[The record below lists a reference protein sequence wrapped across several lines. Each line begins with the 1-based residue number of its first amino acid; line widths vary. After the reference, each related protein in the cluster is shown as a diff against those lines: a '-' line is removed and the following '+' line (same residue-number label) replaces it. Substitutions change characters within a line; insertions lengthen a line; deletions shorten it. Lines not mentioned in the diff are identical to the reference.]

1 MKVIFLDHDGVI
13 CLSNNWGSRYDKQK
27 KFGRSLGTSMRD
39 LPIEVRFDD
48 FDKKSIKILNDIL
61 TETGADIVVSSDWKK
76 FATLEE
82 LGDFYEMQG
91 VIRRPIDLTPS
102 LGDCEVPDGFPWSRD
117 FDLDQT
123 RTLEIQQW
131 LKNNPQVTHWV
142 AIDDLD
148 MRNFEMHGKERWER
162 IWGLSNFVWTTQKN
176 EGIKQTGIK
185 DKILKFLKDD

>member
-13 CLSNNWGSRYDKQK
+13 CLSNNWGSRYNKQK

-48 FDKKSIKILNDIL
+48 FDKKSIKVLNEIL
-61 TETGADIVVSSDWKK
+61 TETGADIVISSDWKK

-91 VIRRPIDLTPS
+91 IIRRPIDFTPA
-102 LGDCEVPDGFPWSRD
+102 LGECEVPDGFPWSRE

-123 RTLEIQQW
+123 RTLEIKQW
-131 LKNNPQVTHWV
+131 LNDNPHVTHWV
-142 AIDDLD
+142 AVDDLD
-148 MRNFEMHGKERWER
+148 MRDFEIHAKEKWER
-162 IWGLSNFVWTTQKN
+162 SWGLSNFVWTTQKN

>member
-13 CLSNNWGSRYDKQK
+13 CLSNNWGSRYNKQK

-48 FDKKSIKILNDIL
+48 FDKKSIKVLNDIL
-61 TETGADIVVSSDWKK
+61 TETGADVVISSDWKK

-91 VIRRPIDLTPS
+91 IIRRPIDLTQS
-102 LGDCEVPDGFPWSRD
+102 LGECEVPDGFPWSRE

-123 RTLEIQQW
+123 RTIEIKQW
-131 LKNNPQVTHWV
+131 LKDNPHVTHWV

-148 MRNFEMHGKERWER
+148 MRDFEIHAKEKWER
-162 IWGLSNFVWTTQKN
+162 SWGLSNFVWATQEN
-176 EGIKQTGIK
+176 EGIKQCGLK
-185 DKILKFLKDD
+185 DKIIKFLGDV